1 MALRDKTWVLTQ
13 NMLVEGSVTDDT
25 TAVTYDVSGLYKPN
39 GVVNGKTK
47 WTKTE
52 TITSGWEKGFD
63 NDFNITWDGSNSW
76 EIYEG
81 VTLVFDGVGAVD
93 SPDLVAT
100 WTVEISS
107 PNTVNTAASV
117 TEDYGTP
124 IKVEN
129 AVKMTSNAGT
139 EVIVAGSNVLKRTS
153 VKNTWQFLALSEQ
166 AVEDIE
172 NQLKLA
178 RYNLPGET
186 FNMSLENMQL
196 GSFTATYESLQLG
209 SWDVTSPY
217 PTS

>member
-13 NMLVEGSVTDDT
+13 NMIVEGSLYDANTDT
-25 TAVTYDVSGLYKPN
+25 TYDVGGLYKPN
-39 GVVNGKTK
+39 GTLNGKIK
-47 WTKTE
+47 FTKTE
-52 TITSGWEKGFD
+52 TITSGWETGFD
-63 NDFNITWDGSNSW
+63 NDFNITWNNVNDSW
-76 EIYEG
+76 EIFETT
-81 VTLVFDGVGAVD
+81 TLVYESLEDVAT
-93 SPDLVAT
+93 PDLVT
-100 WTVEISS
+100 SWTIKLTA
-107 PNTVNTAASV
+107 PTVITAASV

-124 IKVEN
+124 LKLEN

-139 EVIVAGSNVLKRTS
+139 EVIVAGSNVLKRTN
-153 VKNTWQFLALSEQ
+153 VKNTWQFLGLSEQ

-209 SWDVTSPY
+209 SWNITSPY